1 MQLDKVAVMLIFA
14 FALTSVFT
22 FLRGSLF
29 TLVRQQC
36 TLKQP
41 INTSKQPINTSLH
54 PGASTV
60 YSYTSTGALSSIII
74 YVYLFEHN
82 CPIRRPLS
90 GRLYTVLYT
99 VLYMCTR
106 V

>member
-36 TLKQP
+36 TL
-41 INTSKQPINTSLH
+41 KQPINTSLH